1 MPEST
6 SIAVALL
13 AIRLVAGILF
23 FFQGYDKIFQVKTDG
38 VLSAFRESLAEKGI
52 PIPLARFTIVLSS
65 YLELVCGALLALG
78 FFREPV
84 LYALTANMV
93 GVAFAFSALKPMWD
107 MGYYFP
113 RFVLLMALLIIPAE
127 LDLFSLTSLF

>member
-13 AIRLVAGILF
+13 AMRLVAGILF
-23 FFQGYDKIFQVKTDG
+23 FFQGYDKIFQMKTDG
-38 VLSAFRESLAEKGI
+38 VLSAFRESLSEKGI
-52 PIPLARFTIVLSS
+52 PLPLARLTIVLSS
-65 YLELVCGALLALG
+65 YLEMVCGALLALG

-93 GVAFAFSALKPMWD
+93 GVAFAFSVIKPMWD

-113 RFVLLMALLIIPAE
+113 RFVLLMALLIIPAR